1 MKVPPKDLNPNSYPS
16 HPANTYTCGVTI
28 APRVHSGESGKIL
41 IERKIVNNPII
52 EEVEY
57 LILKFMGTYKKI
69 LIFHGRK
76 V

>member
-16 HPANTYTCGVTI
+16 HPANTYTCGMTT
-28 APRVHSGESGKIL
+28 ALRVRSGKII
-41 IERKIVNNPII
+41 IERKIVNNPVI

>member
-16 HPANTYTCGVTI
+16 HPANTYTCGITT
-28 APRVHSGESGKIL
+28 ALRVRSDKSGKII
-41 IERKIVNNPII
+41 IERKIVNNPVI